1 MRAANSLR
9 SDGEHRRR
17 TARSS
22 CKRCVWCSVSTAEV
36 LAAQVTTLQ
45 DTRLFVGVD
54 PRAVTEVA
62 SECAIVPVD
71 AHHTLF
77 EEGGQ
82 CVGLW
87 ILAKGRMRLFHA
99 DPDGRQLVL
108 KFCKAGEAVQL
119 SAAID
124 GGSHGLTG
132 TTLEHS
138 ILMLVPGRVLRETM
152 QSQPAFARN
161 VVDALCLMLRRVN
174 VGATTREFLNT
185 ASRIRCALMQFAYLY
200 GVPSRD
206 GVSIDYRLTRQD
218 IADYV
223 GVTIETAIRAVSQ
236 MQREGSVATHS
247 AMIEIRD
254 VATFA
259 EAAGCGSC
267 QFDCRA
273 VFGTGAIELNG
284 NR

>member
-1 MRAANSLR
+1 MCAAHSLPF
-9 SDGEHRRR
+9 DGEHRRR
-17 TARSS
+17 TARSC
-22 CKRCVWCSVSTAEV
+22 CKPCVWCSASNSEV
-36 LAAQVTTLQ
+36 LAARVKTLQ
-45 DTRLFVGVD
+45 ATGLFTGVD
-54 PRAVTEVA
+54 PRAVTEIA
-62 SECAIVPVD
+62 SQCAIVPVD

-77 EEGGQ
+77 EEGDQ

-87 ILAKGRMRLFHA
+87 ILAKGRMRLYHV

-108 KFCKAGEAVQL
+108 KFFKAGEAVQL

-138 ILMLVPGRVLRETM
+138 ILMFVPGPVLRETM

-174 VGATTREFLNT
+174 VGATTREFLDA

-206 GVSIDYRLTRQD
+206 GILIDYRLTRQD

-223 GVTIETAIRAVSQ
+223 GVTTETAIRAVSQ
-236 MQREGSVATHS
+236 MQREGSVATQS
-247 AMIEIRD
+247 AKIEIRD
-254 VATFA
+254 VANFA
-259 EAAGCGSC
+259 RAAGCATC

-273 VFGTGAIELNG
+273 VFGTSGGELRNG
-284 NR
+284 R